1 VPVKKILIVDDDSL
15 IRKIT
20 SDILEGENF
29 QVFTAKN
36 SIEGFDLLK
45 REDID
50 VILLDIVMPF
60 ESGIEMIPKIR
71 EISPEA
77 AIIIATAHASID
89 SAIDAIRLGAYDY
102 IKKPVN
108 RDELLHSIKNAL
120 ERQGLI
126 RENRALVENLE
137 KRIKRL
143 ELFEKISRAISS
155 TLALD
160 ELLEKVMDITKAII
174 GAEACSILLLDD
186 ATGELVFKVAL
197 GDKGDEV
204 KEFRIRPGQGIAGCA
219 LERGEPILVSD
230 ATKDRRFFKDPDE
243 KSGFRTKSIIAVPL
257 FLKNKTVGV
266 IETLNKADGNLFD
279 SEDTEMLITMAG
291 QIAVSIENAKMAED
305 LKKSRER
312 IEEYSRNLENM
323 VRKRTEQLEKANSD
337 LMATQSQLL
346 QTEKL
351 SSIGQLAAGV
361 AHEINNPIGF
371 INSNLRTM
379 GGYVE
384 GILVLIDRYEA
395 IIRTIKDKDYNALN
409 AEFKEVAATKKA
421 IAFDFIKEDI
431 EKLIQ
436 ESRDGTF
443 RVYKI
448 VRDLR
453 DFSRADDAERK
464 FFDIHR
470 ALDSTINIVWNEI
483 KYKAEIVKDYG
494 EIPEVECLPTQ
505 LNQVFMN
512 LLINAAQSIEKKG
525 KITIRTYDGDNKA
538 FVEISDTGCGIPPEN
553 LGKLFDP
560 FFTTKEP
567 GKGTGLGLSI
577 SYNIIKNHKG
587 ELRVSSKLGEGTTFT
602 VELPLKMDLQEGVLR
617 QANS

>member
-602 VELPLKMDLQEGVLR
+602 VELPLKMDLQEGVSR
-617 QANS
+617 QANA